1 MKTKEPCT
9 PAQLAD
15 DAAEALRVLNHATLT
30 QSAAGWEYP
39 GDAYST
45 VGNLTILADR
55 LTQALGQVE
64 SFVGAHEDAGRLRSD
79 HEPDDLLAQRLLA
92 FHGAMS
98 EAIGLTRV
106 LEQSLSRAHQALR
119 SVGSAE

>member
-1 MKTKEPCT
+1 MTTTEPRT

-15 DAAEALRVLNHATLT
+15 DAAEAVRALSHATLT

-55 LTQALGQVE
+55 LSQALGQLE
-64 SFVGAHEDAGRLRSD
+64 SFVGAHEDGGRLRSD
-79 HEPDDLLAQRLLA
+79 HGPDDLAQRLLD

-106 LEQSLSRAHQALR
+106 LGQSLDRAHQALG
-119 SVGSAE
+119 VIGSTE